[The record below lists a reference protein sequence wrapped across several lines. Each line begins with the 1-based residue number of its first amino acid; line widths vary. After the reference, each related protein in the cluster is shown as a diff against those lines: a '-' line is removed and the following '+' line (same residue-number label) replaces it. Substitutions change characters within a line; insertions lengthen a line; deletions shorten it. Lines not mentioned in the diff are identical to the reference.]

1 MSDHAYDKHELAQ
14 RPKEILAVA
23 KMIIFDYGRT
33 LYDRETDD
41 MTKRAIPILRSTR

>member
-1 MSDHAYDKHELAQ
+1 M
-14 RPKEILAVA
+14 A

-41 MTKRAIPILRSTR
+41 FFPDAIPVVKTLAEQYRLSIV

>member
-1 MSDHAYDKHELAQ
+1 M
-14 RPKEILAVA
+14 A

-41 MTKRAIPILRSTR
+41 FFLDAIPVVKTLAERFTR